1 MANQEP
7 STPNPETSTLP
18 SILMRLFLSCE
29 LPYRYYVPGR
39 WVVTRRAIIDPLV
52 YYMMMRTR
60 YIKGALTVAQAVM
73 CEQNK
78 PREKTESGVY
88 SYVARKSD
96 KVPSIPLEAGDGLFS
111 VHNEE
116 EFEAVV
122 SRMSKRYV
130 RRNMMSLFP
139 FVQYFRQFC
148 EVENYSIVYI
158 PCHSQRWRKTYA
170 TPQEDGLILP
180 VAPCVV
186 QRAIKVAIKVGLLAV
201 YQQGS
206 FRKTAEGLGLCTKY
220 LYSKRAEKW
229 VVEKFKAFGITKAD
243 FQRVTRSAT
252 KARVRREMSD
262 TEMME
267 KVKIGC
273 GLNLPPLSDET
284 VYRQLYLNYPTL
296 RELGDAE
303 GGDIKACN
311 EIAEG
316 ISPELAKLA
325 NITAEIKIKRGKG
338 GRITAIA
345 FRPWSNAG
353 IMKREDRKAAMA
365 KMSKSGMNTPEL
377 DVKASIYQ
385 VTELCNKG
393 IWRGNT
399 YDEYQAMAG
408 FAMSPAERKLYKLGL
423 AQRLYFSKSD
433 KSCMAHILALG
444 RDVEDVCSRVDG
456 WHVVQEAR
464 RRMFDAVGPFY
475 GSEIFLH
482 EAAIYVKALRK
493 LLERGEKAL
502 LVYDCF
508 YILDTTMTARD
519 IEKVVRETAVEYYNK
534 WFAGR

>member
-1 MANQEP
+1 M
-7 STPNPETSTLP
+7 STK
-18 SILMRLFLSCE
+18 
-29 LPYRYYVPGR
+29 
-39 WVVTRRAIIDPLV
+39 
-52 YYMMMRTR
+52 YMQ
-60 YIKGALTVAQAVM
+60 GALSVAQAVLT
-73 CEQNK
+73 EQKK
-78 PREKTESGVY
+78 PRERAENGVY
-88 SYVARKSD
+88 TYVARKSD
-96 KVPSIPLEAGDGLFS
+96 KVPSIPLEAGEGLFS
-111 VHNEE
+111 VHNED
-116 EFEAVV
+116 EFKAVV
-122 SRMSKRYV
+122 AKMSKRYI

-139 FVQYFRQFC
+139 IVEFFRQFA
-148 EVENYSIVYI
+148 EVAAYSIVYI
-158 PCHSQRWRKTYA
+158 PCHSVRWRTAFASPSEDGVIVPA
-170 TPQEDGLILP
+170 TP
-180 VAPCVV
+180 CTV
-186 QRAIKVAIKVGLLAV
+186 QRAIKVALKVGLLAV

-229 VVEKFKAFGITKAD
+229 VVGKFREFGITKAD

-252 KARVRREMSD
+252 KERVRKEMSD
-262 TEMME
+262 TEQM
-267 KVKIGC
+267 KRVGIGC
-273 GLNLPPLSDET
+273 GLNLPNLSDET
-284 VYRQLYLNYPTL
+284 VYRQLYRNYPML

-303 GGDIKACN
+303 SGDVRACN
-311 EIAEG
+311 EMSEK
-316 ISPELAKLA
+316 ISPEFGKLA
-325 NITAEIKIKRGKG
+325 RITSAIKIKRGKK
-338 GRITAIA
+338 GRITAITH
-345 FRPWSNAG
+345 RPWSNAA
-353 IMKREDRKAAMA
+353 IMKTEDRKAAMA
-365 KMSKSGMNTPEL
+365 KMSVSGKTALEY

-408 FAMSPAERKLYKLGL
+408 FKMSPDERQLYKLGL
-423 AQRLYFSKSD
+423 AQRLYFSESD

-464 RRMFDAVGPFY
+464 RRMFAAVGPFY

-508 YILDTTMTARD
+508 YLLDSNLTARD
-519 IEKVVRETAVEYYNK
+519 VEKVVREAAVEYYNK

>member
-1 MANQEP
+1 
-7 STPNPETSTLP
+7 
-18 SILMRLFLSCE
+18 
-29 LPYRYYVPGR
+29 
-39 WVVTRRAIIDPLV
+39 
-52 YYMMMRTR
+52 
-60 YIKGALTVAQAVM
+60 M

-88 SYVARKSD
+88 TYVAREWS
-96 KVPSIPLEAGDGLFS
+96 KVPSIPLEAGEGLFS
-111 VHNEE
+111 VHNED
-116 EFEAVV
+116 EFKSVV
-122 SRMSKRYV
+122 SRMSKRYI

-148 EVENYSIVYI
+148 ENGAYSVVFV
-158 PCHSQRWRKTYA
+158 PCHSQKWTKDFA
-170 TPQEDGLILP
+170 TPREDGFIVP

-220 LYSKRAEKW
+220 LYSKRVERF
-229 VVEKFKAFGITKAD
+229 VVAKFREYGITKAD
-243 FQRVTRSAT
+243 FRRVTRSAT
-252 KARVRREMSD
+252 KARVREEMREISKQKL
-262 TEMME
+262 
-267 KVKIGC
+267 KVEIGC
-273 GLNLPPLSDET
+273 GLNLPNLSDET
-284 VYRQLYLNYPTL
+284 VYRQLYKNHPML
-296 RELGDAE
+296 RELGDGE
-303 GGDIKACN
+303 SGDIKACN
-311 EIAEG
+311 EMSER
-316 ISPELAKLA
+316 ISPEFGKLA
-325 NITAEIKIKRGKG
+325 RITSAIKIKRGKK
-338 GRITAIA
+338 GRITAIS
-345 FRPWSNAG
+345 FRPWSNAA
-353 IMKREDRKAAMA
+353 IMKKEDRKAAMA
-365 KMSKSGMNTPEL
+365 KMSKSGKNIIEF

-399 YDEYQAMAG
+399 YDEYVAMAG
-408 FAMSPAERKLYKLGL
+408 FAMTPKERNNYKHGL

-464 RRMFDAVGPFY
+464 RRMFDAIGPGY

-508 YILDTTMTARD
+508 YVIDSNLTARD
-519 IEKVVRETAVEYYNK
+519 IERVVREAAEEYFKK

>member
-1 MANQEP
+1 MQ
-7 STPNPETSTLP
+7 
-18 SILMRLFLSCE
+18 
-29 LPYRYYVPGR
+29 
-39 WVVTRRAIIDPLV
+39 
-52 YYMMMRTR
+52 
-60 YIKGALTVAQAVM
+60 GALTVAQAVM

-88 SYVARKSD
+88 TYVARRAD
-96 KVPSIPLEAGDGLFS
+96 KVPSIPLAAGEGLFS
-111 VHNEE
+111 VHTED
-116 EFEAVV
+116 EFKSVV
-122 SRMSKRYV
+122 GKMSKRYI

-139 FVQYFRQFC
+139 IVEFCRQFC
-148 EVENYSIVYI
+148 ETENYSIVYV
-158 PCHSQRWRKTYA
+158 PCHSMRWRKAYA

-180 VAPCVV
+180 VNPNVV
-186 QRAIKVAIKVGLLAV
+186 RRAIQTAVRVGLLAV

-206 FRKTAEGLGLCTKY
+206 FRRSMEGLGMCTKY
-220 LYSKRAEKW
+220 LYNKKVEKW
-229 VVEKFKAFGITKAD
+229 VVEQFKQYGITKAD

-252 KARVRREMSD
+252 KARVRKEMSD
-262 TEMME
+262 KELMD
-267 KVKIGC
+267 KVTIGC
-273 GLNLPPLSDET
+273 GLSLPNLADET
-284 VYRQLYLNYPTL
+284 VYRALYRNCPML
-296 RELGDAE
+296 RELGDGEA
-303 GGDIKACN
+303 GDIKACN
-311 EIAEG
+311 EMAEKV
-316 ISPELAKLA
+316 SPEFGKLA
-325 NITAEIKIKRGKG
+325 NITAAIKIKRGKG
-338 GRITAIA
+338 GRITAISC
-345 FRPWSNAG
+345 RPWSNAG
-353 IMKREDRKAAMA
+353 IMKSEDRKAAMA
-365 KMSKSGMNTPEL
+365 KMSKSGKDTLEF

-408 FAMSPAERKLYKLGL
+408 FAMNPDERQTYKLGL
-423 AQRLYFSKSD
+423 AQRLYFAESD

-519 IEKVVRETAVEYYNK
+519 VETVVREAAEEYYNK